1 MGFKVEGILSILCAE
16 FFPGFSPIPYTLDLI
31 PFSYHWI
38 KFESHAMDIFTILKG
53 AQPMDPKLTPI
64 SPQNTFRFS
73 CSPAVPCFNECCRD
87 LNQFLTPYDIVRL
100 KNHLGIPSG
109 DFLAE
114 YTSLHTGP
122 ESGLPIVTLKPKE
135 NNDRLCPFVS
145 PGGCTVYENRPSS
158 CRTYPLVRALA
169 RSRQT
174 GEITEQFMVLQEP
187 HCRGFKESRK
197 RSVKQ
202 WMDGQEIA
210 IYNAINDQLM
220 QIISL
225 KNQRMPGPLDL
236 KSRHLFYT
244 ALYDLDNFRSQIKK
258 NGLLDEFPIDSM
270 TIDEALEDDVAL
282 LKLGMKWIKI
292 VLFDH

>member
-1 MGFKVEGILSILCAE
+1 
-16 FFPGFSPIPYTLDLI
+16 
-31 PFSYHWI
+31 
-38 KFESHAMDIFTILKG
+38 
-53 AQPMDPKLTPI
+53 
-64 SPQNTFRFS
+64 
-73 CSPAVPCFNECCRD
+73 VPCFNECCRD
-87 LNQFLTPYDIVRL
+87 LNQFLTPYDILRL
-100 KNHLGIPSG
+100 KNHLGLSSG
-109 DFLAE
+109 EFLTK
-114 YTSLHTGP
+114 YSSLHTGP

-135 NNDRLCPFVS
+135 NDDRLCPFVS

-258 NGLLDEFPIDSM
+258 NGLLDEFPIDST